1 MEIKTHT
8 LQANPYRVEEVKGIN
23 CLSTHIDQEKNKMI
37 YENKGQSKEEL
48 KDGEPFAEVLV
59 RKAREQD
66 LVQFGLTNQD
76 IERMHENRIKKT
88 HNKDAHQNV
97 R

>member
-8 LQANPYRVEEVKGIN
+8 LQANPYGEEKVKGIN
-23 CLSTHIDQEKNKMI
+23 CVSTYIDQEKNKMI
-37 YENKGQSKEEL
+37 YENQGQSKEEL
-48 KDGEPFAEVLV
+48 KDGEPFAEIFA
-59 RKAREQD
+59 RKVREQD

>member
-23 CLSTHIDQEKNKMI
+23 SLSTYIEQEKNKMI
-37 YENKGQSKEEL
+37 DENQGQRKEEL
-48 KDGEPFAEVLV
+48 KDGEPFEEIFV

-66 LVQFGLTNQD
+66 LVQFGLTIPD
-76 IERMHENRIKKT
+76 IERMHENRTKKT

>member
-1 MEIKTHT
+1 MEITTNT

-37 YENKGQSKEEL
+37 NENQGQRKEEL
-48 KDGEPFAEVLV
+48 KDGEPFTEIFARTA
-59 RKAREQD
+59 RKQD
-66 LVQFGLTNQD
+66 LVQFRLTNQD
-76 IERMHENRIKKT
+76 IEKMHENRIKKT